1 MNRNKKATSV
11 IAGATAAAIAL
22 AGTFAWVNTNQSLK
36 NEVRSSNPGG
46 RLHDDFNGYTMVLG
60 AGETS
65 NKTKDVY
72 VENFGNQNIYARIK
86 LTEYMERGTGAGRLN
101 TDGSKAAENQATP
114 LVENTKIDDVST
126 WTIHKPTDDSAATGS
141 EEATFHE
148 YWTWTMGGEDTAGNP
163 NAGTVYMPTF
173 NKNGDSLMGEANGTL
188 WGKDGTG
195 NYPYDDYTKY
205 TEGQTVDGTAYYD
218 IDENTD
224 DEGSATGKLGNGG
237 EENVNYQ
244 AVNETHT
251 AKSTLTKP
259 AAQSKAVITMKE
271 WKALPEKTTY
281 TDDTKNE
288 VETVGKDTF
297 QGWVYDED
305 GWAYWS
311 QAIAPETATSLLLD
325 RISLNEYLT
334 GEWYY
339 GINVVAQF
347 ITGDELGS
355 EESNTG
361 FYDSAKGTAPTA
373 NALELLKIAG
383 VKTGDGDEETKS
395 GVEVTDPSGK
405 AVDTT
410 LSLPVNAV
418 SDGRTY
424 KLTATGLGDNAGDT
438 WTWSKTSGDANIS
451 VAKDGTISVAEAS
464 EGLSAVLKVTNA
476 DNSIEKE
483 ITVNITE
490 AGKYVEEYD
499 GTYHYENDVVT
510 LQRGESLT
518 FVSRVYDVTVPDDQ
532 DDVTWTVDSF
542 PRGSLAVASDAAA
555 GKYQIIMKNKNFDD
569 GKYTVT
575 FYIEVPAASTDD
587 TTNGYSFT
595 IWSDTTGDGDDMDGD
610 MVNLTVSKSTAI
622 SKSSSE
628 QKAYF
633 LFAVWK
639 NGEQPSGAGNWTI
652 TSSNDS
658 VIVVNDH
665 EYRNNAE
672 MATCTIPANA
682 AGVAKITASY
692 ITEDGINTGS
702 VSLNVTVQ

>member
-72 VENFGNQNIYARIK
+72 VENFGNQNIYARIR
-86 LTEYMERGTGAGRLN
+86 LTEYMELGTGAGRLN

-244 AVNETHT
+244 AVNETHA

-464 EGLSAVLKVTNA
+464 EGLSAVLKVSNG
-476 DNSIEKE
+476 DGVEKE
-483 ITVNITE
+483 ITVTLAAE
-490 AGKYVEEYD
+490 ADLSSATMSPSE
-499 GTYHYENDVVT
+499 VT
-510 LQRGESLT
+510 LYLGN
-518 FVSRVYDVTVPDDQ
+518 Q
-532 DDVTWTVDSF
+532 DDARYIKVNAAFTNRNGEASTSAVTYTAADGSITKYASSDQIFAFNQNLAAGDYVITGTTTDSDCTVTTATCTVHVVDVRDTSAEKQTAVSAVYANGELINGEVSITRDYSQPYEGSYTTFTTVDKDGNLCEIVSWTVDTSE
-542 PRGSLAVASDAAA
+542 SSDDAKNNMNNGHTLWSGPDKIGA
-555 GKYQIIMKNKNFDD
+555 G
-569 GKYTVT
+569 T
-575 FYIEVPAASTDD
+575 
-587 TTNGYSFT
+587 
-595 IWSDTTGDGDDMDGD
+595 W
-610 MVNLTVSKSTAI
+610 AI
-622 SKSSSE
+622 SGRTG
-628 QKAYF
+628 
-633 LFAVWK
+633 WK
-639 NGEQPSGAGNWTI
+639 T
-652 TSSNDS
+652 
-658 VIVVNDH
+658 
-665 EYRNNAE
+665 
-672 MATCTIPANA
+672 
-682 AGVAKITASY
+682 AK
-692 ITEDGINTGS
+692 
-702 VSLNVTVQ
+702 